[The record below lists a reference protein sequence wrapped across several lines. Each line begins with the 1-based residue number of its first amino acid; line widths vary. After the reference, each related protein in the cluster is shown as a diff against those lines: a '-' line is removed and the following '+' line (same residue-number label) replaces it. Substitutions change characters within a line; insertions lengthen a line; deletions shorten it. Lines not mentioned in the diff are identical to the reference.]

1 MVTFSDEIAANS
13 SLYEERFRYLK
24 FSVVYSSEGSY
35 IKGKPGLLPSG
46 SLMSDL
52 IILLQQ
58 TVMFKKKY
66 SSSNSEESSHKMYPL
81 L

>member
-13 SLYEERFRYLK
+13 ILYEERFRYLK
-24 FSVVYSSEGSY
+24 FSVVYSSEGSF

-46 SLMSDL
+46 LLMSDL
-52 IILLQQ
+52 ILLLQQ

-66 SSSNSEESSHKMYPL
+66 SSLNTEESSHKMYPL

>member
-24 FSVVYSSEGSY
+24 FSVVYSSEGSF

-46 SLMSDL
+46 LLMSDL
-52 IILLQQ
+52 ILLQQ

-66 SSSNSEESSHKMYPL
+66 SSSNTEESSHKMYPL

>member
-1 MVTFSDEIAANS
+1 MVTLSDEIAANFEPIRGTFP
-13 SLYEERFRYLK
+13 LLKILCGFR
-24 FSVVYSSEGSY
+24 SEGSY

-46 SLMSDL
+46 LLMSDRA
-52 IILLQQ
+52 ILLQQ

-66 SSSNSEESSHKMYPL
+66 SSINAEESSHKMYPL